1 MNEIKARV
9 DVKHPYLIMMGL
21 YLGAFI
27 GMFSETSLNVALP
40 QLMKV
45 FQVESSL
52 AQWLVTGYMLVIG
65 IVLPFASLLM
75 KWFPIRKLSTF
86 ALSAFLIG
94 SLISG
99 FAPTFAILLIGRL
112 IQGIGT
118 GLVLPM
124 MFSVVLEVFP
134 PNKMGRALGVTSL
147 IIMFAPAIGPTLSGI
162 FLAVAS
168 WRILFFLFAI
178 ILFVGLIFTRKYM
191 VDPYEITKPEID
203 KLSCITSCI
212 GFGGIVL
219 GVGLASAYG
228 WLSSVVLICLIIGFI
243 SLFIYAKRQ
252 LSMENPILNLRA
264 FKTGRFTLGTIL
276 VTLNFGITLSAMY
289 LFPQYLQNGAGYAV
303 ALTGLIMLPGGVVN
317 AIVSLLSG
325 SLYDKF
331 GAKAPSRIGFL
342 ISIIG
347 AVLLLFVSQ
356 STSLSYVIVCHVL
369 LMIGVPLVMSPSQS
383 YALNS
388 LPKEISTDGS
398 TILNTLQQ
406 VFGAISTAI
415 ATSLLGIGQQAYI
428 GENTQA
434 AFTNGIHYGFT
445 FTLVLAILGLL
456 LSLKV
461 KKQDHLD

>member
-1 MNEIKARV
+1 MNEMKARV
-9 DVKHPYLIMMGL
+9 DVKHPYLVMMGL

-40 QLMKV
+40 ELMKV
-45 FQVESSL
+45 FQIESSL

-65 IVLPFASLLM
+65 LVLPFASLLM

-86 ALSAFLIG
+86 ALGAFLIG
-94 SLISG
+94 ALISG
-99 FAPTFAILLIGRL
+99 FAPTFSILLIGRL

-134 PNKMGRALGVTSL
+134 ANRIGSALGITSL

-162 FLAVAS
+162 LLAVAS
-168 WRILFFLFAI
+168 WRFLFFLFAV
-178 ILFVGLIFTRKYM
+178 ILLVGLVFTRKYM

-203 KLSCITSCI
+203 KVSCFTSCI
-212 GFGGIVL
+212 GFGGVVL
-219 GVGLASAYG
+219 GIGLASAYG
-228 WLSSVVLICLIIGFI
+228 WLSAIVLICLIIGFA
-243 SLFIYAKRQ
+243 SLFIYVKRQ
-252 LSMENPILNLRA
+252 LSADNPILNLRA
-264 FKTGRFTLGTIL
+264 FKSSRFTLGTIL

-289 LFPQYLQNGAGYAV
+289 LFPQYLQNGAGYTV
-303 ALTGLIMLPGGVVN
+303 ALAGWIMMPGGIVN

-325 SLYDKF
+325 SLYDKI
-331 GAKAPSRIGFL
+331 GAQAPSRFGFL

-347 AVLLLFVSQ
+347 AVLLLFVSP
-356 STSLSYVIVCHVL
+356 STSLFYIILCHVL
-369 LMIGVPLVMSPSQS
+369 LMIGVPLAMSPSQS

-406 VFGAISTAI
+406 VFGAISTAV
-415 ATSLLGIGQQAYI
+415 ATSLLGTGQSAYV
-428 GENTQA
+428 GGSTQD
-434 AFTNGIHYGFT
+434 AFTNGIHYGFA
-445 FTLVLAILGLL
+445 FTLILAIVGLL

-461 KKQDHLD
+461 KKKLN

>member
-1 MNEIKARV
+1 MNEIKARI
-9 DVKHPYLIMMGL
+9 DVKHPYLVMMGL

-40 QLMKV
+40 QLMEA

-65 IVLPFASLLM
+65 LVLPFASLLM
-75 KWFPIRKLSTF
+75 KWFPIRKLSSF
-86 ALSAFLIG
+86 ALGAFLIG
-94 SLISG
+94 ALISG
-99 FAPTFAILLIGRL
+99 VAPTFSILLIGRL

-134 PNKMGRALGVTSL
+134 ANKIGHAMGVTSL

-162 FLAVAS
+162 LLAVAS
-168 WRILFFLFAI
+168 WRFLFFLFAI
-178 ILFVGLIFTRKYM
+178 ILFVGLLFINKYM
-191 VDPYEITKPEID
+191 VSIYEITKPEID
-203 KLSCITSCI
+203 KVSCLTSCI
-212 GFGGIVL
+212 GFGCIVL
-219 GVGLASAYG
+219 GAGLASAYG
-228 WLSSVVLICLIIGFI
+228 WLSTIVLFCLIVGFI

-252 LSMENPILNLRA
+252 LSMKNPILNLNA
-264 FKTGRFTLGTIL
+264 FKTKKFTIGTIL

-303 ALTGLIMLPGGVVN
+303 ALTGMIMLPGGVVN
-317 AIVSLLSG
+317 AIVSLMSG
-325 SLYDKF
+325 TLYDKV
-331 GAKAPSRIGFL
+331 GAKAPARFGFL
-342 ISIIG
+342 ISIVG
-347 AVLLLFVSQ
+347 AALLLFVSK
-356 STSLSYVIVCHVL
+356 SSSLFYVIACHIL
-369 LMIGVPLVMSPSQS
+369 LMIGVPLAMSPSQS

-415 ATSLLGIGQQAYI
+415 ATSLLGIGQAAYTGANI
-428 GENTQA
+428 QS
-434 AFTNGIHYGFT
+434 AFTNGVHYGFI
-445 FTLVLAILGLL
+445 FTLVLAIIGFI
-456 LSLKV
+456 LSFNV
-461 KKQDHLD
+461 KNKD